1 MVTALPADLPITP
14 DLRQRI
20 DPTDPRFHL
29 VVNLMDVQSGKRS
42 RAPGIRRCKDCDTA
56 YIDDNSGLV
65 HCANCRTDHQRF
77 CKGCKRLIPNTTAG
91 DKLCASC
98 ADQSALF

>member
-1 MVTALPADLPITP
+1 MTALPADLPITSN
-14 DLRQRI
+14 LRERI
-20 DPTDPRFHL
+20 DPSDPRFYL
-29 VVNLMDVQSGKRS
+29 VINLMDVQSGKKS

-65 HCANCRTDHQRF
+65 HCPVCRIDHRRF
-77 CKGCKRLIPNTTAG
+77 CKNCKRLIPNTAAG

-98 ADQSALF
+98 TDQSALF